1 MLKLELSDGFSTV
14 TALEHEFLGNKIKEQ
29 NLHPGTKI
37 RLSGTLNIRRG
48 VILLS
53 PKNVELLGGNVEE
66 LKSEV
71 GLEQKLKSLL
81 TAGS

>member
-14 TALEHEFLGNKIKEQ
+14 TALEHEYLGNKISEH

-37 RLSGTLNIRRG
+37 RLKGTLNVRRG

-53 PKNVELLGGNVEE
+53 PKNVEILGGNVED